1 MKKSFG
7 YILLALIAASCSNSS
22 DIFVLKGKFK
32 NFNQGELYVYNLM
45 GRGVIDTVRLSEGK
59 FTYDIL
65 QEDTALLSVVF
76 PNFSEI
82 PVIATPGANL
92 MMAGD
97 ATHLREVT
105 VTGTKDNDRLTDFRL
120 RVADKTP
127 PEAEKEAAEF
137 IKENPASPGCLYL
150 LNRYFLLKTNP
161 DYKKVSGL
169 LDVMLKENS
178 GNPQFT
184 QLKKQVQGLK
194 SLKVGSVLPD
204 FTAVTTTG
212 SRITKADLWGDVNV
226 ISTWASWSYDSQNIQ
241 RQLRKLRKEFGSR
254 LQLVSI
260 CLDANTNEHKQ
271 TAKRDSISWAIIC
284 DGKMWQTPIISQLG
298 INAVPDNI
306 VTDKNGK
313 IIARGLSAVELQ
325 KEIEK
330 KLKK

>member
-1 MKKSFG
+1 
-7 YILLALIAASCSNSS
+7 
-22 DIFVLKGKFK
+22 
-32 NFNQGELYVYNLM
+32 
-45 GRGVIDTVRLSEGK
+45 
-59 FTYDIL
+59 
-65 QEDTALLSVVF
+65 
-76 PNFSEI
+76 
-82 PVIATPGANL
+82 

-97 ATHLREVT
+97 ATYLREVT

-127 PEAEKEAAEF
+127 PEAEKEAADF

-169 LDVMLKENS
+169 LDVMLKENP

-212 SRITKADLWGDVNV
+212 SRITKADLW
-226 ISTWASWSYDSQNIQ
+226 
-241 RQLRKLRKEFGSR
+241 GSR

-313 IIARGLSAVELQ
+313 IIARGLPAVELQ

>member
-1 MKKSFG
+1 MKKTFG

-45 GRGVIDTVRLSEGK
+45 GRGVIDTIKLSEGK

-82 PVIATPGANL
+82 PVIATPGATL

-120 RVADKTP
+120 RVADMTP
-127 PEAEKEAAEF
+127 PEAEKEASEF
-137 IKENPASPGCLYL
+137 IKDNPASPGCMHL
-150 LNRYFLLKTNP
+150 LNRYFILKANP

-169 LDVMLKENS
+169 LDVMLKENP
-178 GNPQFT
+178 GNLQLS

-204 FTAVTTTG
+204 FSAVTTTG

-241 RQLRKLRKEFGSR
+241 RQLRKLRKDFGSR

-260 CLDANTNEHKQ
+260 CLDGNTNEHKQ
-271 TAKRDSISWAIIC
+271 MAKRDSMSWAIIC

-306 VTDKNGK
+306 LTDKNGK
-313 IIARGLSAVELQ
+313 IIARGLPAVELQ